1 MATISMSE
9 FGRDWNT
16 IISKVQEGETVV
28 VTDEGKA
35 AVQLQPAH
43 GEAAAP
49 SDPASEETPI
59 SDLSW
64 MWELGERL
72 VPPGP
77 TTKLTNEEIDRIVY
91 GI

>member
-1 MATISMSE
+1 MTTISMSE
-9 FGRDWNT
+9 FGRDWNA

-35 AVQLQPAH
+35 AVRLQPAPV
-43 GEAAAP
+43 EISAP
-49 SDPASEETPI
+49 SDTSTEETPI
-59 SDLSW
+59 GDLSW